1 MGLAMALMLKH
12 SQLRRFPQIETCLIT
27 LMAYG
32 SYFFSNA
39 LRMSGIYLWSI
50 RLNVGIVSLLF
61 CGITLKHYAYHNM
74 SRRTRLGTKYIFQV
88 LAQMSENF
96 IFIYLGLS
104 LFTMTELVFKPTIIV
119 ITTVHSP

>member
-39 LRMSGIYLWSI
+39 LRMSGTSLESQHVDSRHRVPFILWDNIETLCISQYVATNSI
-50 RLNVGIVSLLF
+50 GNKIHFPSS
-61 CGITLKHYAYHNM
+61 CSN
-74 SRRTRLGTKYIFQV
+74 
-88 LAQMSENF
+88 E
-96 IFIYLGLS
+96 
-104 LFTMTELVFKPTIIV
+104 
-119 ITTVHSP
+119 